1 MTPGYFMIKHARLRK
16 ERNAFFHSS
25 GGCQNMIVVSHAQIY
40 NVLPQ
45 ILGALQSWKMT
56 GLMRNGVSAI
66 QAVILQ
72 VFQMHFAFNFA
83 Q

>member
-1 MTPGYFMIKHARLRK
+1 
-16 ERNAFFHSS
+16 
-25 GGCQNMIVVSHAQIY
+25 MIVVSHVQIY
-40 NVLPQ
+40 NVMPQ